1 MISRSDTNRISINNL
16 NTVQIMK
23 NICTI
28 ILTALAFAACS
39 STTTETPEVEVM
51 ITDVSISLEGDSYLY
66 FNEGYAEIKISV
78 AYGDVHIYLYID
90 DKLIDYYNLGEDCDV
105 LNAQPGDT
113 ICFDKEQFEVK
124 AIGTPVATI
133 VSSYTTAEAGVRYL
147 ILDNG
152 HEVKI
157 TCGRAGYSDYVDI
170 LDRNGKSLYWFRR
183 SSHNELF
190 HQWQKAKVGDNL
202 SYTVCDGKIFY
213 KVNISPDYTR
223 ERVVKKVTKYDGSMS
238 KIDGSISI
246 SGGMFYASGS
256 GSIHGEARG
265 SQNFFINLYFEEGDP
280 VSVCAKDNPL
290 FLDIEAGDTIIER
303 SINGVVSYSP
313 KFN

>member
-1 MISRSDTNRISINNL
+1 
-16 NTVQIMK
+16 MK
-23 NICTI
+23 NIYTI
-28 ILTALAFAACS
+28 ILAALVFAACS
-39 STTTETPEVEVM
+39 STTTPETPAGEVM
-51 ITDVSISLEGDSYLY
+51 ITDISVSLEGDSYLY
-66 FNEGYAEIKISV
+66 FDHGYAEIKINVTYS
-78 AYGDVHIYLYID
+78 DVYIYLYID
-90 DKLIDYYNLGEDCDV
+90 DKLIYHYNLMEDGDV

-113 ICFDKEQFEVK
+113 ICFDKEHFEVK

-133 VSSYTTAEAGVRYL
+133 VSSYTTAEAGVRYF

-157 TCGRAGYSDYVDI
+157 TCGRAGYSDHVDI
-170 LDRNGKSLYWFRR
+170 LNKNGKSLSWFRR

-190 HQWQKAKVGDNL
+190 HQWQKAKAGDNL
-202 SYTVCDGKIFY
+202 SYTLCDGKIFY

-256 GSIHGEARG
+256 GSIHGEAMG